1 MAARRRNV
9 TVNSK
14 YDNQQGYNDSKDE
27 GGGGIVATR
36 RRVWRRRRTN
46 STIDKR
52 RRRRIAN
59 LADNDVFDLHFHSSS
74 DPDFPNLG
82 PTFWL
87 V

>member
-1 MAARRRNV
+1 M
-9 TVNSK
+9 
-14 YDNQQGYNDSKDE
+14 
-27 GGGGIVATR
+27 GIVKTR
-36 RRVWRRRRTN
+36 RRIWRRRTN
-46 STIDKR
+46 ASIDKRRRR

-59 LADNDVFDLHFHSSS
+59 LADKDVFDLHFHSSS

>member
-1 MAARRRNV
+1 M
-9 TVNSK
+9 K
-14 YDNQQGYNDSKDE
+14 
-27 GGGGIVATR
+27 GGGGGLVVTKR
-36 RRVWRRRRTN
+36 RIWRRRTN
-46 STIDKR
+46 ASIDKR